1 LTVAPRN
8 DTETEFFLS
17 GVTNLA
23 MTDRRIAQWLG
34 LVCLLTGV
42 GCAAAAPYHYGHF
55 ESDAPSD
62 PTTEPAGPEVE
73 FGKPDKK
80 LDRIARVVGL
90 PARIVGLNAKINNH
104 EVSLATLAKLRTYL
118 AENDLT
124 DVTIYVNCYDP
135 KEQWRRLKENQ
146 RIGAG
151 WRYSLG
157 TLSMVGYTLLPGR
170 VFGGDEYNPYTN
182 SLSINSDVP
191 AIALYEAAYAK
202 DIHAHKLPG
211 TYAVLSGLPGIAI
224 FRRSHEVGDVLGYAQ
239 AQHDWETERQAYHVL
254 YPQVGAETASIAGPV
269 MPVWWAMPILGMGGA
284 AAGHVTGR
292 MVAAHRASQIDAAVE
307 AESSADSEAKA
318 DGADTPPPGSV
329 ELTAPADS
337 P

>member
-1 LTVAPRN
+1 
-8 DTETEFFLS
+8 
-17 GVTNLA
+17 
-23 MTDRRIAQWLG
+23 MTDRRIAQWIG

-42 GCAAAAPYHYGHF
+42 GCAAAVPYHYGHF
-55 ESDAPSD
+55 QPDASPDS
-62 PTTEPAGPEVE
+62 PAELAGAQVE
-73 FGKPDKK
+73 FGKPNKT

-90 PARIVGLNAKINNH
+90 PARIVGLNKKINNH
-104 EVSLATLAKLRTYL
+104 EVSLETLAKLRTYL
-118 AENDLT
+118 DQNDLA
-124 DVTIYVNCYDP
+124 DVSIYVNCYEP
-135 KEQWRRLKENQ
+135 KEQWRRLKENK

-157 TLSMVGYTLLPGR
+157 TLNMVGYTLLPGR
-170 VFGGDEYNPYTN
+170 IFGGDQYNPYTN

-202 DIHAHKLPG
+202 DVHAHKLPG
-211 TYAVLSGLPGIAI
+211 TYAVFSGLPGIAI

-239 AQHDWETERQAYHVL
+239 AQHDWETERQAYHIL

-269 MPVWWAMPILGMGGA
+269 MPIWWAMPILGLGGA

-292 MVAAHRASQIDAAVE
+292 MVAAHRANQIDQASK
-307 AESSADSEAKA
+307 AEPSADPEPTPAEA
-318 DGADTPPPGSV
+318 GTGPPGGV
-329 ELTAPADS
+329 ELTATTAS